1 MLAMAIALL
10 LVAILVGVIVVLT
23 PNNNSACTGNC
34 RQGRD
39 CDCMENKNEKTD

>member
-23 PNNNSACTGNC
+23 PNNNSVCTSNC